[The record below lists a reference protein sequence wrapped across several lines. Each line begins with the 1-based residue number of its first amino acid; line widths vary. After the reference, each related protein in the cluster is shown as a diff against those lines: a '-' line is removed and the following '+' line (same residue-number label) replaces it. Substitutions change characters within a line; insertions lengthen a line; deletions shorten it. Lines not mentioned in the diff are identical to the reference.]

1 MCSTF
6 LLKVEQW
13 FHERREQRQA
23 TIDVVD
29 IESEGEEEEE
39 ENISDDEERKEKFPA
54 VKEQRRK
61 LREVKESESE
71 RKFSRNVETK
81 RSNPELEAL
90 KTQVAKLTK
99 DLEKKN
105 EKERD
110 AVEWKAKHESIGK
123 VLEEKEIEV
132 KNLRTMNEA
141 LSKRSDKE
149 REANVWKPR
158 YDDAMKTIEERDAT
172 IDNLET
178 MNETLDKSQ
187 GEIIKALKMKLA
199 VEAKE
204 LIEHE
209 NCAMVLKQE
218 KERANASLQQK
229 TQKLTETEER
239 LKVLS
244 SEKVPEMMAKFR
256 EKLERKEEEVAKM
269 KAEIDLHREVE
280 GNLAKRVE
288 QTDLENKDLEQ
299 KLLEVRKV
307 MIEKDGMI
315 AKARKSKESESK
327 LARLRFQILDL
338 KDEMLLQ
345 KKDQELIIADTEKL
359 IKEVVNLKSEIKT
372 KDGLL
377 QSKTTESAEFKDIQM
392 NMMNAMKSQK
402 KVIMKAEN
410 QEKIIEN
417 QKMMLTQLK
426 QQSQTHLA
434 QISRLTE
441 VQRISLNNTPTPEA
455 SLLKRELKRRT
466 DQLTQMRAE
475 LLRAQ
480 QTNKDSTSMTKA
492 GPHLAMAGFQTIG
505 IEEAVKEYER
515 IVNKAKDAEEVD
527 EVEIVNLEEEVV
539 CQPDIYPYGEEDLS
553 DNTNTVISEAENV
566 LKNSATVL
574 NSEQWNALW
583 LKSNTKEGSG
593 ANLQNDITH
602 ELTNEL
608 GTKDKVEVQPETTP
622 PVEVLRGSFNKELD
636 GSRQC
641 NICGRVFLDE
651 NYLKKHQTKAHM
663 VDLYKRPPSP
673 AVITHT
679 SQKQERPTVQSLR
692 SESNSK
698 RRHPE
703 DESSKEQTDT
713 IGVDQNGGPLKR
725 VRLVGKSES
734 FSETSGAVVMSILDT
749 LIYNL

>member
-6 LLKVEQW
+6 PLKVEQW
-13 FHERREQRQA
+13 FRERREHRQA

-29 IESEGEEEEE
+29 IEEEEG
-39 ENISDDEERKEKFPA
+39 NISDDEERKEKFPA
-54 VKEQRRK
+54 VKEQRMK
-61 LREVKESESE
+61 LREVKESERE
-71 RKFSRNVETK
+71 RKISRNVERK

-90 KTQVAKLTK
+90 KNQVAKLTK

-141 LSKRSDKE
+141 LSKRSEKE
-149 REANVWKPR
+149 REANAWKSS
-158 YDDAMKTIEERDAT
+158 YEDAMKTIEERDAT

-239 LKVLS
+239 LRALS

-256 EKLERKEEEVAKM
+256 EKLERKEEEVGKL
-269 KAEIDLHREVE
+269 KAEVDLHTEVE

-515 IVNKAKDAEEVD
+515 IVNKAKIAEEVD

-622 PVEVLRGSFNKELD
+622 PVEVLRGSFNKEMD

-673 AVITHT
+673 AVITQT

-749 LIYNL
+749 LICNL